1 MSKKNKA
8 DGAATLPGLGHPLE
22 ATVGT
27 LGAVSGAG
35 FGALA
40 AGPAGAIVGGL
51 IGAAVGATTGW
62 AADEHTVEEIEAD
75 KALDDEIGVTSG
87 SLGAP
92 DLEHPPARVAAPSV
106 ASVGGAAHV
115 AQTARDADGPL
126 GGAVDDEV

>member
-1 MSKKNKA
+1 MAEKDKVDTK
-8 DGAATLPGLGHPLE
+8 TLPGLGHPLE

-35 FGALA
+35 FGAIA
-40 AGPAGAIVGGL
+40 AGPAGAIIGGL

-62 AADEHTVEEIEAD
+62 AADENTVEKIEAD

-92 DLEHPPARVAAPSV
+92 NLEHPEPRIAAPSAASAG
-106 ASVGGAAHV
+106 ASVGAP
-115 AQTARDADGPL
+115 QTAQDADGPL
-126 GGAVDDEV
+126 GNAVNDEV

>member
-1 MSKKNKA
+1 MAEKDKLDTK
-8 DGAATLPGLGHPLE
+8 TLPGLGHPLE

-35 FGALA
+35 LGAIA

-51 IGAAVGATTGW
+51 IGAAMGATTGW

-92 DLEHPPARVAAPSV
+92 NLKHPPARVAAPS
-106 ASVGGAAHV
+106 AAAAGAATTTAET
-115 AQTARDADGPL
+115 AQDAEGPL
-126 GGAVDDEV
+126 GNAVNDEV